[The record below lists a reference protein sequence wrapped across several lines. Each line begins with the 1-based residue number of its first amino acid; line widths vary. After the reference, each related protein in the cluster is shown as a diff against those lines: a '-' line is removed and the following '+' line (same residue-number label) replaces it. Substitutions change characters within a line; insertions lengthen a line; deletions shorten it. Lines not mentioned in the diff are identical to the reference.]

1 MSKDWTGNS
10 KTTFV
15 QLGASS
21 HSDVERE
28 ENDFYATDPNT
39 LKIFL
44 EALKRDNLELHK
56 NIWECAC
63 GQGHLSEELMR
74 GGTTSYQLTR

>member
-1 MSKDWTGNS
+1 MKDWTGNS

-21 HSDVERE
+21 HSEGERE
-28 ENDFYATDPNT
+28 TNDYYATDPNT
-39 LKIFL
+39 LIIFL
-44 EALKRDNLELHK
+44 EKLKKDKIELNK

-63 GQGHLSEELMR
+63 GGGHLSQVLVG
-74 GGTTSYQLTR
+74 GGT